1 MGHRRW
7 RARRHRCGVHHLG
20 LPYRRH
26 SALRDA
32 TGVRRR
38 TSGQRNHVNGNSSSE
53 NRSAPI
59 NLRRLY
65 VGRRRRR
72 DGTVLQASGVG
83 SFSWRSPT
91 A

>member
-1 MGHRRW
+1 M
-7 RARRHRCGVHHLG
+7 ARISGVDLPITKRIEIG
-20 LPYRRH
+20 LI
-26 SALRDA
+26 
-32 TGVRRR
+32 RRR

-72 DGTVLQASGVG
+72 DGTVL
-83 SFSWRSPT
+83 
-91 A
+91 